1 MKPETMSS
9 KTGPYTVEK
18 SGCVYIIMGPDGR
31 WPFHFT
37 NEGIAKIRANDLN
50 IAYMAGQESSRWIPV
65 SERLPEF
72 PEGAPNYEMYVR
84 CNVLTS
90 SGSVDCARW
99 ARNMYAKTERGRM
112 PRWES
117 YGNSGTLF
125 WGEVTHWQPLPKAP
139 NT

>member
-65 SERLPEF
+65 SERLPYNKET
-72 PEGAPNYEMYVR
+72 
-84 CNVLTS
+84 VLALFRHGDQDVCFFYDGHW
-90 SGSVDCARW
+90 SGHSAS
-99 ARNMYAKTERGRM
+99 M
-112 PRWES
+112 
-117 YGNSGTLF
+117 
-125 WGEVTHWQPLPKAP
+125 VTHWQPLPKAP